1 MWTPFLFVR
10 LFRLRAGFVLVM
22 WAMAMA
28 MALSV
33 AKNDPAALMI
43 AAFTS
48 SESGILPPISLCFL

>member
-1 MWTPFLFVR
+1 MWTPFLFLR

-33 AKNDPAALMI
+33 AKKDPAALMI
-43 AAFTS
+43 ATFTN
-48 SESGILPPISLCFL
+48 SEWAILPLISLCFL